1 MTKSISTGSK
11 DRLGALGN
19 ALGDDGLK
27 PLVERVAD
35 AGPVSGLEAE
45 SMEITDKPRPNHRT
59 HRDED
64 VAAPVSGTIPF
75 SRESGIYCE
84 SAFQQVTHLGP
95 AWVTLGRKKDL
106 TYAIPT

>member
-1 MTKSISTGSK
+1 MRYNQILRHDACLRPSTLIEAPIVAALAQLVEHIIRNDGATGS
-11 DRLGALGN
+11 
-19 ALGDDGLK
+19 
-27 PLVERVAD
+27 
-35 AGPVSGLEAE
+35 S
-45 SMEITDKPRPNHRT
+45 
-59 HRDED
+59 
-64 VAAPVSGTIPF
+64 PVSGTIPF